1 MIQPT
6 MRGLESPAASAMSP
20 YVDTRPAGI
29 DATSART
36 VSTCSSVIAAMASC
50 SSCSRISA
58 AVSAGCA
65 WATM

>member
-29 DATSART
+29 EATSERT
-36 VSTCSSVIAAMASC
+36 VSTCSSVTAATVTPAST
-50 SSCSRISA
+50 
-58 AVSAGCA
+58 VYG
-65 WATM
+65 